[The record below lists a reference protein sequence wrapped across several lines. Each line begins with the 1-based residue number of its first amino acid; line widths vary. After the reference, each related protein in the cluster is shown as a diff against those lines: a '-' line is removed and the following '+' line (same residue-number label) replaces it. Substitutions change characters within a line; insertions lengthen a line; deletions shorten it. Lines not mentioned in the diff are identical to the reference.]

1 MRYTCFLIQLSLKKY
16 IWDLKA
22 NKHVQRCVYR
32 KVYGLNMH
40 MGETINLTI
49 IMYLLILRVLHVQML
64 TRTL

>member
-1 MRYTCFLIQLSLKKY
+1 M
-16 IWDLKA
+16 WDLKA
-22 NKHVQRCVYR
+22 NTYVQRCVHR

>member
-1 MRYTCFLIQLSLKKY
+1 MCNHAQ
-16 IWDLKA
+16 
-22 NKHVQRCVYR
+22 HR

-49 IMYLLILRVLHVQML
+49 IIIYLLILRVLHVQML